1 MANIL
6 LSLANSLRQKYL
18 IKLSFIRKMP
28 GGRYRVVSK
37 KGKNLGEYDTREEAV
52 KRLRQVEFF
61 KHKKATKVIDLS
73 ALKELTY
80 SAVMRELRKQCNEE
94 TVFHFMQVFKKV
106 FDSLLLMGNQAP
118 DKEAMSVSLSLFSKE
133 HEMELPDA

>member
-1 MANIL
+1 
-6 LSLANSLRQKYL
+6 
-18 IKLSFIRKMP
+18 MP

-52 KRLRQVEFF
+52 ERLRQVEFF
-61 KHKKATKVIDLS
+61 KHKKATKVIDLF

-94 TVFHFMQVFKKV
+94 IVFHFMQVFKKV

-118 DKEAMSVSLSLFSKE
+118 DKEAMSVSLALFSKE